1 MSVGSH
7 GVNLLLLKALDG
19 TGCFDLVWQAVPVP
33 DGYGKR
39 KPYTRHDKLM
49 AKYLLPLVRLSI
61 GVKYDVPGILISSL
75 LILYIMISR
84 DLSRISRAS

>member
-1 MSVGSH
+1 MVLISCF
-7 GVNLLLLKALDG
+7 DG

-33 DGYGKR
+33 DGSGKR
-39 KPYTRHDKLM
+39 KTYTRHDKLM

-84 DLSRISRAS
+84 DLSRRISRAS